1 MGPGRSGVLALV
13 EASARDEADAKG
25 ALDGGEAQE
34 FQNGSV
40 SVAGREEGLRTFRE
54 LELGRSDFG
63 SVGMEVPS
71 ACLRGGAS
79 WRGLP
84 YSSVWGRQDSRA
96 S

>member
-40 SVAGREEGLRTFRE
+40 SVKSIQEGDERPWVAWRLRGRRWVMW
-54 LELGRSDFG
+54 GRSR
-63 SVGMEVPS
+63 
-71 ACLRGGAS
+71 LR
-79 WRGLP
+79 
-84 YSSVWGRQDSRA
+84 VV
-96 S
+96 